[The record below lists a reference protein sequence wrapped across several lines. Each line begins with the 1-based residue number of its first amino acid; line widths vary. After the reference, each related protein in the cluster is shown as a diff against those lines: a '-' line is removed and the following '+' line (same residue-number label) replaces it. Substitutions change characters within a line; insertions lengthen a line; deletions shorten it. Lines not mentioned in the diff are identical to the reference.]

1 MIDPHSLAAKIAG
14 TTRPSDDAV
23 RTARLALAAC
33 WSECADAGPERQLNR
48 NPYRHAE
55 DQADQDRPWRDI
67 DVDPAADDAVEGPHP
82 PDGVWIVW
90 RTHGDRSNGFN
101 AIYPDDEELQAL
113 RQVNAD
119 GFGVAEFVE
128 YGPYQD
134 LP

>member
-1 MIDPHSLAAKIAG
+1 MIDPIALAAKITG
-14 TTRPSDDAV
+14 TTDPTQGAV
-23 RTARLALAAC
+23 RTARLALADC
-33 WSECADAGPERQLNR
+33 WDDCRDNHDQGVGFPPNPYRRDNDDIAQPADAG
-48 NPYRHAE
+48 
-55 DQADQDRPWRDI
+55 D
-67 DVDPAADDAVEGPHP
+67 DVVEGPHP

-101 AIYPDDEELQAL
+101 AIYPDDEEIQAL

-119 GFGVAEFVE
+119 GFGCAEFVE